1 MNDNLDFTDEEF
13 DSAIDISAS
22 VENIKNT
29 LSENEILSKR
39 VCDSLDQNF
48 LQIVNTLTPD
58 HADISF
64 ENILNIF
71 AFYFHNKKSNEDL
84 KVFISEMIGIKI
96 IQEVLNENFLFQIQY
111 KDNGLVLSIS
121 KNVEEKE
128 YIYIFSTVLADILC
142 HYTNGYNVKLYS
154 AYIYQSQSKEKFH
167 SHTNMH
173 EIEKNICKVLLA
185 LTAPTKNDIDSI
197 DSNHSA
203 SSIFLK
209 RQTLKHYEYSIA
221 S

>member
-13 DSAIDISAS
+13 DSAIDVSAS
-22 VENIKNT
+22 AEDIKNT
-29 LSENEILSKR
+29 LSENETLSKK

-58 HADISF
+58 HTDLSF
-64 ENILNIF
+64 ENILDIF
-71 AFYFHNKKSNEDL
+71 AFYFNNKENDKDL
-84 KVFISEMIGIKI
+84 KSFISEMIGIKI
-96 IQEVLNENFLFQIQY
+96 KQKVLNKNFLFQIQY
-111 KDNGLVLSIS
+111 EDNGLVLSID

-142 HYTNGYNVKLYS
+142 HYTNGFNVKLYS
-154 AYIYQSQSKEKFH
+154 AYVYQNQSKAKFS
-167 SHTNMH
+167 SHENMH

-185 LTAPTKNDIDSI
+185 LTTTKNDMGCI
-197 DSNHSA
+197 DSNHSV

-209 RQTLKHYEYSIA
+209 RQTLKHYEYDIA